1 MKILYLKRYKWLLSQ
16 KQRVK
21 NHFFG
26 YRRYDALTKHIK
38 PLKPLKG
45 SQYPDCNGYLRQK
58 NNSRFVAQD
67 VGQNV

>member
-67 VGQNV
+67 VGENV

>member
-1 MKILYLKRYKWLLSQ
+1 MKILYLKKYKWFLSQ

-21 NHFFG
+21 IHFFG

>member
-1 MKILYLKRYKWLLSQ
+1 MKNLYLKRYKWLLSQ

-58 NNSRFVAQD
+58 KNSRFVAQD

>member
-45 SQYPDCNGYLRQK
+45 SQYPDCNGYFRQK

>member
-45 SQYPDCNGYLRQK
+45 SLYPDCNGYLRQK

>member
-1 MKILYLKRYKWLLSQ
+1 MKILYLKRYKRLLSQ